1 LTVDRTDY
9 YFVFSKVKGPM
20 TNLAR
25 LEKMNTVLRRSSSD
39 KGQVDSGFHPE
50 FELFSEGRPGASER
64 AEAFDCISRLL
75 TRAFFND
82 PFYAYIMPEE
92 KRRTKQL
99 LWWMKALT
107 EYTYRFGCIQAL
119 PEYRGAAF
127 WLGPDHTMFSTAK
140 LMRLGLYKVPWKLG
154 IPCMLRTFEVTGM
167 WEKWHR
173 HAPRPHLYLAVIG
186 IDPSCQR
193 KGWGSRLMAPALQ
206 IADERRWFCHL
217 ETATEGDIAF
227 YGRHGFE
234 VTQSGRMNNG
244 TPHWAMD
251 RKPKV

>member
-1 LTVDRTDY
+1 MSNGLLFCFLHVY
-9 YFVFSKVKGPM
+9 KA
-20 TNLAR
+20 AR
-25 LEKMNTVLRRSSSD
+25 ILERIEAMSTIPRGSISD

-50 FELFSEGRPGASER
+50 FELFPEGRPGASER
-64 AEAFDCISRLL
+64 AEALDRISRLL

-82 PFYAYIMPEE
+82 PFYTYIMPQE
-92 KRRTKQL
+92 KRRANQL

-107 EYTYRFGCIQAL
+107 EYTYRFGSIQVL
-119 PEYRGAAF
+119 PDYRGAAF

-140 LMRLGLYKVPWKLG
+140 LMQLGLYKVPWMLG
-154 IPCMLRTFEVTGM
+154 IPCMMRTLKVTGM
-167 WEKWHR
+167 WEKWH
-173 HAPRPHLYLAVIG
+173 HLAPRPHLYLAVIG

-193 KGWGSRLMAPALQ
+193 KGWGSRLMAPVLK
-206 IADERRWFCHL
+206 IADERGWFCHL

-227 YGRHGFE
+227 YSRHGFE